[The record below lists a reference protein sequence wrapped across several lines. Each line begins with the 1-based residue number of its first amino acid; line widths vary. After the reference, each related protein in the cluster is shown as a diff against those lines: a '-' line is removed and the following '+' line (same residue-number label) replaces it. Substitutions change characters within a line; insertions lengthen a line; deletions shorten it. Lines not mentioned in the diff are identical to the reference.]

1 MSYNTQELSEI
12 CVSSLEA
19 SKWNHISFWKYV
31 NTLKKAF
38 FWPLAAS
45 KISKV
50 EKPDPF
56 YISSSPIN
64 LRFSLVEKIIGK
76 SF

>member
-12 CVSSLEA
+12 RVSSLEA

-31 NTLKKAF
+31 NTLKKSL
-38 FWPLAAS
+38 FWPIAAS

-50 EKPDPF
+50 EKPGPF
-56 YISSSPIN
+56 YISSPIN
-64 LRFSLVEKIIGK
+64 LRFSLVEKIIGE